1 MPKPRLLP
9 TLTAVLCAVAVP
21 LLSGCGG
28 GSNEAVSA
36 PPASA
41 AADSTPAAKATA
53 TATPKAKPGKLTAT
67 PTGSVLK
74 LGSPAVIKYDD
85 ASTHAKSVV
94 RVTPESIVKGKK
106 SDFANVQLDGD
117 AKTATPYYVKVH
129 TENVGKGNLSK
140 TDPAGYLNAVDDRGQ
155 RQSAVIFLGTFDA
168 CSHTDVKSL
177 KAGESYDTCQVYM
190 IPKGGSVKGMVW
202 VLFDESRPDKADIN
216 WK

>member
-1 MPKPRLLP
+1 MTQTRLLP
-9 TLTAVLCAVAVP
+9 SLAAVLCAVALPVV
-21 LLSGCGG
+21 SGCGG
-28 GSNEAVSA
+28 SSNEAVTA
-36 PPASA
+36 PPANA
-41 AADSTPAAKATA
+41 AATSTPAAKATA
-53 TATPKAKPGKLTAT
+53 TPKAKPEKLAAT

-85 ASTHAKSVV
+85 ASTHAKSIV
-94 RVTPESIVKGKK
+94 RVTPQSIVKGKK

-129 TENVGKGNLSK
+129 TDNVGKGNLSK

-155 RQSAVIFLGTFDA
+155 RQSAVIFFGTFDA
-168 CSHTDVKSL
+168 CPHTQVKSL
-177 KAGESYDTCQVYM
+177 KAGESYDTCQVYL

-202 VLFDESRPDKADIN
+202 VLFDSSRPGKADIN

>member
-1 MPKPRLLP
+1 MSKPSLLP
-9 TLTAVLCAVAVP
+9 TLAAVLCAVAVP

-36 PPASA
+36 PPAA
-41 AADSTPAAKATA
+41 AKSTPAAKATPS
-53 TATPKAKPGKLTAT
+53 ATPKAKPTKLAAT

-94 RVTPESIVKGKK
+94 QVTPESIVEGKK

-129 TENVGKGNLSK
+129 TKNIGKGNLSK
-140 TDPAGYLNAVDDRGQ
+140 TDPAGYLSAVDDRGQ
-155 RQSAVIFLGTFDA
+155 RQSSVIFFGTFDA
-168 CSHTDVKSL
+168 CPHTQVKSL
-177 KAGESYDTCQVYM
+177 KAGEEYDTCQVYL

-202 VLFDESRPDKADIN
+202 VLFDESRPGKADIN

>member
-1 MPKPRLLP
+1 MNKTRPLVL
-9 TLTAVLCAVAVP
+9 LTAAAAIAFG
-21 LLSGCGG
+21 GCGG
-28 GSNEAVSA
+28 DGKEAVTA
-36 PPASA
+36 PA
-41 AADSTPAAKATA
+41 AATTTPAATATA
-53 TATPKAKPGKLTAT
+53 TATPKATAPGKVAAT

-85 ASTHAKSVV
+85 ASTRAKSTIQ
-94 RVTPESIVKGKK
+94 VTPQSIEQGKK
-106 SDFANVQLDGD
+106 SDFANVQLDAD
-117 AKTATPYYVKVH
+117 AKTATPFYVKVH
-129 TENVGKGNLSK
+129 TKNVGKGDLSK

-168 CSHTDVKSL
+168 CPHTVVKSL
-177 KAGESYDTCQVYM
+177 KAGEEYDTCQVYL

>member
-1 MPKPRLLP
+1 MTKTRLLP
-9 TLTAVLCAVAVP
+9 SLAAVLCAVAVP
-21 LLSGCGG
+21 VLSGCGG
-28 GSNEAVSA
+28 GSNEAVTA

-41 AADSTPAAKATA
+41 KSTPDAKATA
-53 TATPKAKPGKLTAT
+53 TATPKAKPTKLAVT

-85 ASTHAKSVV
+85 ASTHAKSLIQ
-94 RVTPESIVKGKK
+94 VTPGSIVKGKK

-129 TENVGKGNLSK
+129 TTNVGKGNLSK

-155 RQSAVIFLGTFDA
+155 RQSAVIFFGTFDA
-168 CSHTDVKSL
+168 CPHTQVKSL
-177 KAGESYDTCQVYM
+177 KAGEQYDTCQVYL

-202 VLFDESRPDKADIN
+202 VLFDKSRPDKADIN